1 MIPPEQAKAAMGY
14 NRKAMMDF
22 FDNLISQQEQAQEV
36 QGQGQG
42 QGQEQEQEQEQDRQ
56 VH

>member
-1 MIPPEQAKAAMGY
+1 VIPPEQAKAAMGY

-22 FDNLISQQEQAQEV
+22 FDNLISQQEQAQE
-36 QGQGQG
+36 GQGQG
-42 QGQEQEQEQEQDRQ
+42 QGQEQEQEQDRQ

>member
-1 MIPPEQAKAAMGY
+1 VIPPEQAKAAMGY

-36 QGQGQG
+36 QGQGQ
-42 QGQEQEQEQEQDRQ
+42 EQEQDRQ

>member
-1 MIPPEQAKAAMGY
+1 VIPPEQAKAAMGY

-22 FDNLISQQEQAQEV
+22 FDNLISQQEQAQE
-36 QGQGQG
+36 GQG
-42 QGQEQEQEQEQDRQ
+42 QEQEQEQDRQ

>member
-1 MIPPEQAKAAMGY
+1 VIPPEQAKAALGY

-22 FDNLISQQEQAQEV
+22 FDNLISQQEQAQEG

-42 QGQEQEQEQEQDRQ
+42 QGQDRQ

>member
-1 MIPPEQAKAAMGY
+1 VIPPEQAKAAMGY

-22 FDNLISQQEQAQEV
+22 FDNLISQQEQEV

-42 QGQEQEQEQEQDRQ
+42 QGQEQEQEQEQEQDRQ